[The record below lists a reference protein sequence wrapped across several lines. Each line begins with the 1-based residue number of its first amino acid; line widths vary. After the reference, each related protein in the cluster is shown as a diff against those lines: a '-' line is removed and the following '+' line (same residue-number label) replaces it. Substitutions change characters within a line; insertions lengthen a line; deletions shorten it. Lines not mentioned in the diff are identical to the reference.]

1 MDKKT
6 IKAKELQRKALEL
19 RTLGLS
25 YRQIGDQLG
34 VSKTA
39 AYKAVAK
46 ALGEVEEETRQM
58 AKLNKTLDLQR
69 LDWIIREAMKQALK
83 GDLQAM
89 DRIMKAIDQRAKI
102 YGFEAP
108 KKIAHTTPDGDKLT
122 NQGNV
127 LVPALPVESNGPPA
141 GRRDRLPHRDRRQK
155 AAHLQLWHGQY
166 SAALAGTS

>member
-25 YRQIGDQLG
+25 YQQIGDQLS

-39 AYKAVAK
+39 AFKSVAK
-46 ALGEVEEETRQM
+46 ALSEIEEETRQL

-69 LDWIIREAMKQALK
+69 LDWIIREAMKLALK

-108 KKIAHTTPDGDKLT
+108 KKIAHTTPDGEELV
-122 NQGNV
+122 NQGV
-127 LVPALPVESNGPPA
+127 VVVPSPMDLEQW
-141 GRRDRLPHRDRRQK
+141 LT
-155 AAHLQLWHGQY
+155 QY
-166 SAALAGTS
+166 QPKDDA

>member
-1 MDKKT
+1 MDKKRLKT
-6 IKAKELQRKALEL
+6 SELKRKSLEL

-25 YRQIGDQLG
+25 YQQIGDQLS

-39 AYKAVAK
+39 AYKAVK
-46 ALGEVEEETRQM
+46 NALQEIQEETRQL

-69 LDWIIREAMKQALK
+69 LDWIIREAMKLALK

-108 KKIAHTTPDGDKLT
+108 QKIAHTTPDGEEIQ
-122 NQGNV
+122 QGV
-127 LVPALPVESNGPPA
+127 VVVPTPMALDDWIKHYHQDE
-141 GRRDRLPHRDRRQK
+141 QE
-155 AAHLQLWHGQY
+155 QE
-166 SAALAGTS
+166 

>member
-1 MDKKT
+1 MKTSTGKKR
-6 IKAKELQRKALEL
+6 IKARELQRKALEL

-25 YRQIGDQLG
+25 YQQIADQAG

-39 AYKAVAK
+39 AYKAVVR
-46 ALGEVEEETRQM
+46 ALSEIEEETRHL

-89 DRIMKAIDQRAKI
+89 DRILKAIDRRAKI

-108 KKIAHTTPDGDKLT
+108 QKIAHTTPDGDEAVA
-122 NQGNV
+122 QGIV
-127 LVPALPVESNGPPA
+127 VVPSPM
-141 GRRDRLPHRDRRQK
+141 D
-155 AAHLQLWHGQY
+155 LQQWLEQY
-166 SAALAGTS
+166 SEKEN

>member
-25 YRQIGDQLG
+25 YQQIGGQLS

-39 AYKAVAK
+39 AFKSVAK
-46 ALGEVEEETRQM
+46 ALSEIEEETRQL

-69 LDWIIREAMKQALK
+69 LDWIIREAMKLALK

-108 KKIAHTTPDGDKLT
+108 KKIAHTTPDGEELV
-122 NQGNV
+122 NQGV
-127 LVPALPVESNGPPA
+127 VVVPSPMDLEQW
-141 GRRDRLPHRDRRQK
+141 LI
-155 AAHLQLWHGQY
+155 QY
-166 SAALAGTS
+166 QPKGDE

>member
-25 YRQIGDQLG
+25 YQQIGDQLG
-34 VSKTA
+34 VTKTA
-39 AYKAVAK
+39 AFKAVSRG
-46 ALGEVEEETRQM
+46 LSEVEEETRQL

-69 LDWIIREAMKQALK
+69 LDWIIREAMKLALK

-108 KKIAHTTPDGDKLT
+108 KKIAHTTPDGEELASQGIVVVPSPMDLEQWLT
-122 NQGNV
+122 
-127 LVPALPVESNGPPA
+127 
-141 GRRDRLPHRDRRQK
+141 
-155 AAHLQLWHGQY
+155 QY
-166 SAALAGTS
+166 QPKDDA

>member
-1 MDKKT
+1 MDKKN

-25 YRQIGDQLG
+25 YQQIGDQLS

-39 AYKAVAK
+39 AFKSVAK
-46 ALGEVEEETRQM
+46 ALSEIEEETRQL

-69 LDWIIREAMKQALK
+69 LDWIIREAMKLALK

-108 KKIAHTTPDGDKLT
+108 KKIAHTTPDGEELV
-122 NQGNV
+122 NQGV
-127 LVPALPVESNGPPA
+127 VVVPSPMDLEQW
-141 GRRDRLPHRDRRQK
+141 LI
-155 AAHLQLWHGQY
+155 QY
-166 SAALAGTS
+166 QPKDDA